1 MGVTRLLKEEHLS
14 QALGIVLIAFSILI
28 GISLLSYEPADFPL
42 LTSSPNYPVENAVGL
57 VGAFLAGWT
66 LFILGFSGYLLPV
79 ITFVWGINKFNGK
92 STQGI
97 YLKLTGI
104 TVFFISTTSIL
115 SIFFSNLASNSMT
128 KGGLLG
134 YWISSQITGY
144 FGRTGSYIILWTLLV
159 LSLLLVTEFLLL
171 PLLVSVINIPKQVFE
186 KIKALRFNIKPV
198 SGKARVNG
206 VSKDEKF
213 ASSRG
218 DKVERLEVKADK
230 SALGGKD
237 RFTVF
242 RKKVEKKPDTIPKP
256 LSVKPKR
263 VVGDYKLPP
272 LDLLNSPP
280 PVAERQ
286 VEDDID
292 NNSRILEETLKD
304 FGIEVKVTQAD
315 RGPVITRYEL
325 QPAAGV
331 KVQKIVA
338 LSDDIALAMK
348 AHSVRIVAPI
358 PGKSRVGVEVPNS
371 TTTTVYLRE
380 ILESREFQASD
391 SKLTLVLGKDTSG
404 VSIVTDL
411 SDMPHLLIAGT
422 TGSGKTVCVNSI
434 ITSILFNATPDEV
447 KFIMVDPKMVEMAC
461 FDGLPHLLCPVVTDA
476 KKASHAL
483 RWTLNEMENR
493 YKLFARLGV
502 RNIDIYNEKVEKD
515 KGKKV
520 SDAEGEKEDA
530 LSPLPYIVIII
541 DELADLMMV
550 SSQDVENAIT
560 RLAQLSRAV
569 GIHIILATQRPSVDV
584 ITGVIKANFPAR
596 ISFQVASKVD
606 SRTVLDVNGADKL
619 LGKGDMLFLRPGTSK
634 PIRAQ
639 GSLLTDEEIE
649 RVIQFIKS
657 QKEPAYIEEIVNADT
672 KGLAGIGVGEE
683 DELYEEA
690 KNIIIETGQASISM
704 LQRRLRI
711 GYGRA
716 ARLIDTMESKGVVGH
731 YRGSK
736 SREVLVKAGAREV

>member
-1 MGVTRLLKEEHLS
+1 MREEHLS

-57 VGAFLAGWT
+57 AGAFLAGWT
-66 LFILGFSGYLLPV
+66 LLILGFSGYLLPV

-97 YLKLTGI
+97 YVKLTGI

-134 YWISSQITGY
+134 YWISSNITGY
-144 FGRTGSYIILWTLLV
+144 FGRTGSYIILWTLLI

-171 PLLVSVINIPKQVFE
+171 PLLVSVINIPKQVFK
-186 KIKALRFNIKPV
+186 KIKDLRFNLKPV
-198 SGKARVNG
+198 SGKVRDSG
-206 VSKDEKF
+206 VE
-213 ASSRG
+213 
-218 DKVERLEVKADK
+218 KVERAEVKETGREI
-230 SALGGKD
+230 SEPERGKNK
-237 RFTVF
+237 FTVF
-242 RKKVEKKPDTIPKP
+242 RKKVEKKPDAVPKP

-286 VEDDID
+286 VEDDIN

-331 KVQKIVA
+331 KVQRIVA

-371 TTTTVYLRE
+371 TTTTVYLKE
-380 ILESREFQASD
+380 ILESKEFQASD

-404 VSIVTDL
+404 MPIVTDL

-461 FDGLPHLLCPVVTDA
+461 FNGLPHLLCPVVTDA

-483 RWTLNEMENR
+483 RWTLNEMEDR

-515 KGKKV
+515 KGKNV
-520 SDAEGEKEDA
+520 SDAEGGKEDA
-530 LSPLPYIVIII
+530 LFPMPYIIIII

-569 GIHIILATQRPSVDV
+569 GTHNTCYTA
-584 ITGVIKANFPAR
+584 A
-596 ISFQVASKVD
+596 
-606 SRTVLDVNGADKL
+606 
-619 LGKGDMLFLRPGTSK
+619 
-634 PIRAQ
+634 
-639 GSLLTDEEIE
+639 
-649 RVIQFIKS
+649 
-657 QKEPAYIEEIVNADT
+657 
-672 KGLAGIGVGEE
+672 IG
-683 DELYEEA
+683 
-690 KNIIIETGQASISM
+690 
-704 LQRRLRI
+704 
-711 GYGRA
+711 
-716 ARLIDTMESKGVVGH
+716 
-731 YRGSK
+731 
-736 SREVLVKAGAREV
+736 